1 MGYDVGFGLT
11 AWRLGSLRL
20 DIPVFSFHRILRSLN
35 AVLSAFDGI
44 NKAYA
49 FTYT

>member
-20 DIPVFSFHRILRSLN
+20 DIPVFSFHRIFEKFERCLVR
-35 AVLSAFDGI
+35 FRWH
-44 NKAYA
+44 
-49 FTYT
+49 